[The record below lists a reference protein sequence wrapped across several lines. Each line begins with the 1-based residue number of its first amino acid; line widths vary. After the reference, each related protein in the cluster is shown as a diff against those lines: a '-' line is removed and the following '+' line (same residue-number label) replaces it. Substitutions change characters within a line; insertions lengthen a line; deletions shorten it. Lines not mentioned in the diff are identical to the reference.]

1 MLFSLAYPDAK
12 QKQFMV
18 FHEIEDAV
26 LSGKVDAGVIIHE
39 NRFTY
44 QQKGLIKIRDLGEY
58 WESVVKVPI
67 PLGGIVMKKS
77 FDSDLQRKVD
87 ALIRESLE
95 WSRKRYPQIN
105 DYIRQHSQEMSEDVM
120 RQHIDLY
127 VNDYS
132 LSLGEEGKKAVQ
144 TMLQVY
150 NRIHALP
157 DPASSNIF
165 L

>member
-1 MLFSLAYPDAK
+1 
-12 QKQFMV
+12 
-18 FHEIEDAV
+18 
-26 LSGKVDAGVIIHE
+26 
-39 NRFTY
+39 
-44 QQKGLIKIRDLGEY
+44 
-58 WESVVKVPI
+58 VKVPI